1 MSQST
6 VDLHVS
12 EGERYR
18 ILRNSLD
25 AKDDDFYIYK
35 KNISEIFSPLDI
47 DKRD

>member
-25 AKDDDFYIYK
+25 AKDDDFLYK

>member
-1 MSQST
+1 MSLST

-18 ILRNSLD
+18 ILRNS
-25 AKDDDFYIYK
+25 DDDFYIYK